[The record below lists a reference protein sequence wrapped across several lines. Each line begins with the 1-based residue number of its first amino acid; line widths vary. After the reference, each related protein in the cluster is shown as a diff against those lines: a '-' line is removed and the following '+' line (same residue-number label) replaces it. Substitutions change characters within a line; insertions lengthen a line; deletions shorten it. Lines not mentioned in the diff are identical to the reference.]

1 MDTGSALANLM
12 DKVVSERK
20 KIPSLEAE
28 TAASP

>member
-1 MDTGSALANLM
+1 MADGSALTKLM

-20 KIPSLEAE
+20 KIPSREAE